1 MVYRRRKN
9 AEVPFMKQSRKKTMT
24 TTISLFVAVCIA
36 VVVLVS
42 QAVNAVVFNTSMR
55 RESQALLQVQAEDN
69 AKIIDSWLGG
79 QADIMH
85 GMREALLYLNDLD
98 HERVMDYLEGQLALN
113 EDALMYYV
121 CFAYDKSVNPA
132 DHSKIDLDPTT
143 RDWWGRAVS
152 QGALI
157 YTDPYV
163 DFATGQ
169 MIVSLAEPLKIKGE
183 QAVLLAD
190 ITIDKLMELVDGISS
205 DGVGEAFL
213 LSADG
218 SVLTH
223 ADPELLPGEE
233 GMTVLSE
240 VISIDLDAP
249 EVQRIQDWDGTAKYV
264 DIATV
269 DRTGWRLGVTQPV
282 AAITGQI
289 VQNLLIDIL
298 LSVVLLAV
306 ALVLLSAR
314 IRRLLSPLGELKDSL
329 VRLSQGDFSAKVE
342 AGTREDEIGVLQTAA
357 AELNETLT
365 SLVQE
370 MDRVLG
376 CMAACDLTARDIQP
390 YPGDFNKLT
399 RSVNDILGILRQLIT
414 QVQNASAEVTSGA
427 EQVSGN
433 ARALAQCSTEQTD
446 SIQQLAGEA
455 SNISQSLSRTAQYA
469 QSAQS
474 GTTSTYQNIQQCS
487 AHMAQL
493 MQAIL
498 LINEKSVEVSKVVKT
513 IEDIAFQTNIL
524 ALNASVE
531 AARAGAAG
539 KGFAVVADEVRS
551 LANKSGEA
559 AQSTTALIQETV
571 EAVANGSALSQN
583 TEQSLRRVVDD
594 AQAVLDAV
602 TQISAATA
610 EQAESVRHMTESI
623 DAISAVV
630 QTSDASAK
638 EFAGTSQEMSGQA
651 AVLKQLVDRFQ
662 LRGEK

>member
-1 MVYRRRKN
+1 
-9 AEVPFMKQSRKKTMT
+9 MKQNRKKTMT
-24 TTISLFVAVCIA
+24 ATISLFVAVCIA

-42 QAVNAVVFNTSMR
+42 QIVNAVVFNTSMR
-55 RESQALLQVQAEDN
+55 RESQALLEVQAEDN
-69 AKIIDSWLGG
+69 ARIIDSWLGG

-85 GMREALLYLNDLD
+85 GMREALLFLNDLD

-132 DHSKIDLDPTT
+132 DHSVLDLDPTT
-143 RDWWGRAVS
+143 RGWWTQAVS
-152 QGALI
+152 QGALV

-169 MIVSLAEPLKIKGE
+169 MIVSLAEPLEIKGE

-190 ITIDKLMELVDGISS
+190 ITIDKLVELVDGISS
-205 DGVGEAFL
+205 GGVGEAFL

-223 ADPELLPGEE
+223 ADPELLPGGE
-233 GMTVLSE
+233 GMTVLSD
-240 VISIDLDAP
+240 VVAIDLDAP
-249 EVQRIQDWDGTAKYV
+249 GVQRIKDLDGTAKYV
-264 DIATV
+264 DIAAI

-282 AAITGQI
+282 AAITSQI

-298 LSVVLLAV
+298 LSVVLLAA

-314 IRRLLSPLGELKDSL
+314 IRRLLSPLGGLKDSL
-329 VRLSQGDFSAKVE
+329 VRLSQGDFSARVE
-342 AGTREDEIGVLQTAA
+342 AGDREDEIGVLQSAA

-376 CMAACDLTARDIQP
+376 RMAACDLTAWDIRP

-399 RSVNDILGILRQLIT
+399 NSVNDILGILRQLIT
-414 QVQNASAEVTSGA
+414 QVQNASTEVTSGA

-433 ARALAQCSTEQTD
+433 AQALARCSIEQTG
-446 SIQQLAGEA
+446 SIQRLAGDA

-469 QSAQS
+469 RSAQS
-474 GTTSTYQNIQQCS
+474 GTTSTYENIRQCS

-493 MQAIL
+493 MQAIS
-498 LINEKSVEVSKVVKT
+498 LINEKSAEVSRVIKA
-513 IEDIAFQTNIL
+513 IEDIAFQTNLL

-539 KGFAVVADEVRS
+539 KGFAVVAEEVRS

-571 EAVANGSALSQN
+571 QAVANGSALSQN

-630 QTSDASAK
+630 QTSAASAK

-651 AVLKQLVDRFQ
+651 AVLKQLVGRFQ